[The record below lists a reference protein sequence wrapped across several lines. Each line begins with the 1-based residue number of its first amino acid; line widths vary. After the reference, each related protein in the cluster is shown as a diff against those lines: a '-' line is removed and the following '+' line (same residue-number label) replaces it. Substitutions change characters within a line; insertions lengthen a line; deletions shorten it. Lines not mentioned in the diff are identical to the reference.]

1 MEYGEESQ
9 KILHLSH
16 VMLRACE
23 KHW

>member
-9 KILHLSH
+9 KNLHLSH
-16 VMLRACE
+16 VMLRACK